1 LHRKREPG
9 KVCGL
14 QLASFENNEMVL
26 TIRNRDA
33 RRLWLD
39 RQGLLQ
45 TPTGALDQA
54 GLAAIIESLGF
65 VQLDTIRIIARAHD
79 HILWSRNQNYRE
91 PMLDRLM
98 QSRKVFEHFTHDAS
112 VLPMVFYPNWG
123 RQFERMRARVED
135 SGWYELMPSKR
146 EREKILKRVEEE
158 GPLSTR
164 DFEIRQKSKSNH
176 IWARPPHKVAL
187 DFYWYAGVLATCHRK
202 NFIKHYDTAE
212 KVIPDVF
219 RAKSVSDARQVNWL
233 CSNALERLGFASEG
247 ELQRFWDAVGL
258 GEVKTWAKKSRKK
271 LINVEIETADGGAY
285 KALAAGDIEERL
297 EALKPATSRLRI
309 LNPFDPVIR
318 DRARLERLFGFSY
331 RVEMFTPAAKRQY
344 GYYVYP
350 ILEGERFVGRI
361 EAKADRK
368 KGILSVDN
376 IWWERGVKATHARQR
391 KLDAELE
398 RIGRF
403 VGARDVVWKCEAI

>member
-1 LHRKREPG
+1 
-9 KVCGL
+9 L
-14 QLASFENNEMVL
+14 QPASFENNEMVL

-54 GLAAIIESLGF
+54 GLAAIIERLGF

-91 PMLDRLM
+91 PMLDGLM

-112 VLPMVFYPNWG
+112 VLPMVFYPYWG

-146 EREKILKRVEEE
+146 ECEKILKRVEKE

-176 IWARPPHKVAL
+176 VWARPPHKVAL

-212 KVIPDVF
+212 KVIPGAH
-219 RAKSVSDARQVNWL
+219 RTKSISDARQVNWL

-247 ELQRFWDAVGL
+247 DLQRFWDAVGL
-258 GEVKTWAKKSRKK
+258 GEVKAWTKKNRKR
-271 LINVEIETADGGAY
+271 LIDVEIETADGGSY
-285 KALAAGDIEERL
+285 KALGASDIEERL
-297 EALKPATSRLRI
+297 AALKPATSRLRI

-318 DRARLERLFGFSY
+318 DRARLERLFGFEY

-368 KGILSVDN
+368 KGTLSVDN
-376 IWWERGVKATHARQR
+376 IWWERGVKASHARQR

-403 VGARDVVWKCEAI
+403 VGARDVSWKCSAS